1 MQDSCESAG
10 GDLFET
16 YEDCSRELQ

>member
-10 GDLFET
+10 GGLIET
-16 YEDCSRELQ
+16 